1 MDNAKKFTPTC
12 YTIARVVG
20 DAEVKTGSN
29 GKEYRVVPLELLG
42 GRRASAFCNGGFE
55 IDSYVMVRVQHREN
69 GFAYT
74 VFGASMDAI
83 KFAMAAC
90 SNWSYVLLEAA
101 EAFDE

>member
-1 MDNAKKFTPTC
+1 MENEKKYTPTC

-20 DAEVKTGSN
+20 DAEVKTGTN
-29 GKEYRVVPLELLG
+29 GKEYRVVPVELLG
-42 GRRASAFCNGGFE
+42 GRKASAFCNAAPE
-55 IDSYVMVRVQHREN
+55 IDSYVTVRVQHREN

-74 VFGASMDAI
+74 VFGASMDVI